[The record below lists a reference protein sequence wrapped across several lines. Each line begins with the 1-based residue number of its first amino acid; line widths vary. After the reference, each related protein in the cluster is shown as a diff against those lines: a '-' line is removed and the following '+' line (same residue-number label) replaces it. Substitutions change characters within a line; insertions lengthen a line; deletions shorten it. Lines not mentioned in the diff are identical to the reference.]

1 MRRLWLLG
9 LLVPAIAGAA
19 PSGKEVLEKQEEA
32 RKIRAFQSAATL
44 TTTKAGEDAKA
55 KKFTWW
61 RKLGKNGIHFVT
73 LTRFHE
79 PATIRGEG
87 LLLRE
92 KEGDNDVQLYL
103 PRFKKIRRVEGQSQ
117 SSSFMGSVFSYSD
130 IAMPHASDYT
140 AEVTGEEPCPGEA
153 AKVKCWVVESRPASD
168 KVKARTGYSKSVQ
181 WVRGDVWI
189 AVKAELYDAKGELW
203 KRLEAKD
210 VREVDKAN
218 KKSIAHHVRM
228 EDLRAGRVSVLQ
240 LGEVRAN
247 VDIEDSVF
255 TEQNLSTE

>member
-1 MRRLWLLG
+1 MK
-9 LLVPAIAGAA
+9 LVALILCMPVIAAA
-19 PSGKEVLEKQEEA
+19 TPSGKEVLEKQEQA
-32 RKIRAFQSAATL
+32 RKIRAFQAPATL
-44 TTTKAGEDAKA
+44 TTTKPGEDAKA

-61 RKLGKNGIHFVT
+61 RKLDRDGVHFVT

-92 KEGDNDVQLYL
+92 RDGENDVQLYL

-130 IAMPHASDYT
+130 IAMPHAADYK
-140 AEVTGEEPCPGEA
+140 AEVTREEPCPGE
-153 AKVKCWVVESRPASD
+153 KITCYVLEVVPASD
-168 KVKARTGYSKSVQ
+168 KVKARTGYGRSVS
-181 WVRGDVWI
+181 WVRSDVWLT
-189 AVKAELYDAKGELW
+189 VKGELYDTSGTLW

-210 VREVDKAN
+210 LREVDKAG
-218 KKSIAHHVRM
+218 KKWVAHHVRM
-228 EDLRAGRVSVLQ
+228 EDVKTGRTTVLQ
-240 LGEVRAN
+240 LGEVKAN
-247 VDIEDSVF
+247 VDIDDSVF